1 MIVDDLAGDWRPTL
15 LALGLFVFFFAGLQ
29 YLPLRKFYGL
39 SALRQP
45 LDYVVILATT
55 AIWTFF
61 LRFVWRARLLERYLD
76 WILQISD
83 TTAAIASVTRLTLLI
98 TLSG

>member
-39 SALRQP
+39 FALRQP

-55 AIWTFF
+55 AIWTFV

-76 WILQISD
+76 
-83 TTAAIASVTRLTLLI
+83 IADF
-98 TLSG
+98 